1 MTFALIYHDIADPG
15 EEDEYGFPGAAA
27 ARYKLSPDRFEAHLD
42 AIAEARVAIGLAQ
55 DDAQAVLTFD
65 DGGASAMRVAEA
77 LERRGWRGHYFITTS
92 RIGSAGFLGVEELR
106 ELAQRGHEVGSHSH
120 SHPTYMGALSRG
132 EIEREWCQSRD
143 ALNEI
148 LGAAPVT
155 AAVPGGFVS
164 RDVVE
169 EAARAGY
176 RLLMTSFP
184 TARSTWHDGLRV
196 DGRYTVWR
204 NTSSKRAAAYARG
217 DRVARASLWL
227 SWQAK
232 SAPKKLSPRMYELL
246 RQRWARSRTR
256 Q

>member
-27 ARYKLSPDRFEAHLD
+27 ARYKLTPDRFEAHLD
-42 AIAEARVAIGLAQ
+42 AIAEARVAVGLAQ

-65 DGGASAMRVAEA
+65 DGGASAMRAAEA

-92 RIGSAGFLGVEELR
+92 RIGSAGFLGVEEVR

-143 ALNEI
+143 ALNRDSRRCSGHRGGPRWVC
-148 LGAAPVT
+148 LTRCGGGGRTCGVPAADDL
-155 AAVPGGFVS
+155 VPHRKS
-164 RDVVE
+164 
-169 EAARAGY
+169 A
-176 RLLMTSFP
+176 
-184 TARSTWHDGLRV
+184 WHDGLRV

-217 DRVARASLWL
+217 DRAGTSESLALVGRRRAR
-227 SWQAK
+227 
-232 SAPKKLSPRMYELL
+232 R
-246 RQRWARSRTR
+246 RN
-256 Q
+256 